1 MRGGVEDGGAFMKK
15 TSLLLFVMLSALPA
29 VAAEPSKPETKKE
42 PAKAPEAAKEVILF
56 DGKSLDD
63 WEMVDIGASGAVELE
78 GGVMIINQGD
88 SISGAVYKKAASL
101 PVTNYEL
108 SLEAK
113 RLEGVDFF
121 CGLTFPVGSVKTC
134 ATLVCGG
141 WGGAVTGISSID
153 NLDASENATSS
164 FVRYEDNQWYAVKV
178 RVTPENLSVW
188 LDGKHIIDQD
198 LKDKKVSVRPGPIE
212 SYLPLSLTTFSTT
225 AAIRNIKLKV
235 IEESKKLP

>member
-1 MRGGVEDGGAFMKK
+1 MM
-15 TSLLLFVMLSALPA
+15 P
-29 VAAEPSKPETKKE
+29 AAEPSKPETKKE
-42 PAKAPEAAKEVILF
+42 EVAPAKEIILF
-56 DGKSLDD
+56 DGKSLND
-63 WEMVDIGASGAVELE
+63 WESVDIGASGAVELE
-78 GGVMIINQGD
+78 GGLMIINQGD

-101 PVTNYEL
+101 PMTNYEI

-141 WGGAVTGISSID
+141 WGGAVTGISNID
-153 NLDASENATSS
+153 NLDASENSTSN
-164 FVRYEDNQWYAVKV
+164 FVRYEDNKWYAVKV

-212 SYLPLSLTTFSTT
+212 SYLPLSVTSYNTE
-225 AAIRNIKLKV
+225 AAFRNIKM
-235 IEESKKLP
+235 KKLPEAAAK